1 MAKRI
6 LFITTDMMR
15 WDSLGFTGCEY
26 VNTPVIDNLA
36 KEGIYYQNAYNQ
48 NPLCMP
54 SRNVML
60 TGQYPR
66 TNGSWNNGI
75 ALSHDSPTVA
85 ETLHDAGFRTALI
98 GKAHFEPYSSK
109 HSLET
114 FGLGM
119 NTRYSPFRGF
129 DHFLGVAHDQTP
141 LNGHYAMWMK
151 KHYPQYMEGDD
162 YLYKLLIVPEKPGEH
177 SRMNISEGG
186 ETGAVFVK
194 KNDIPRELYH
204 TDWTADHAIKYMDSI
219 DDEEDWFVW
228 VSFPD
233 PHHPW
238 DPPSSEDHR
247 CNWKDVPYPE
257 DYGKSDEE
265 RLEVLRRKPWHWE
278 EWYTG
283 EKFVSFEALQG
294 YSYQKSLSSDNVREI
309 RAKVAIKNE
318 LIDEA
323 IGRIV
328 KYLDGKGWLEDT
340 HIVFTPDHGAMDG
353 SYGLLL
359 IGPDLTNHCTKLP
372 MIRKP
377 AKNANVPAAEVNAP
391 VGIIDLAPTFCQIAG
406 VDVPDCMESQPL
418 PTSETVADQ
427 QNRKVVFTQYE
438 SHTPDAH
445 IIMNAARDERYTC
458 IAYERTPT
466 YDGTEGELYDR
477 VNDPGELVNLWDD
490 PAHQKVKEELVAEIQ
505 DNLLARALNHPLPEP
520 GALI

>member
-15 WDSLGFTGCEY
+15 WDSLGFTGCSY
-26 VNTPVIDNLA
+26 VNTPVIDKLA
-36 KEGIYYQNAYNQ
+36 EEGIYYQNAYNQ

-109 HSLET
+109 HSMET
-114 FGLGM
+114 FGLGE
-119 NTRYSPFRGF
+119 NNRFAPFRGF
-129 DHFLGVAHDQTP
+129 DHFIGVAHDQTP
-141 LNGHYAMWMK
+141 ENGHYAMWMRR
-151 KHYPQYMEGDD
+151 HYPQYLEGDD
-162 YLYKLLIVPEKPGEH
+162 YLYKLLIMPEKPGEH

-194 KNDIPRELYH
+194 KNLMPRELYH
-204 TDWTADHAIKYMDSI
+204 TDWTADHAIRYMESI
-219 DDEEDWFVW
+219 DEEEDWFVW

-247 CNWKDVPYPE
+247 CSWEDVPPVPGFGE
-257 DYGKSDEE
+257 SDEQ
-265 RLEVLRRKPWHWE
+265 RLEWLEDKPWHWK

-294 YSYQKSLSSDNVREI
+294 YSYQQKLKSDHVREI

-323 IGRIV
+323 IGRIIQF
-328 KYLDGKGWLEDT
+328 LEDKGWLEDT

-353 SYGLLL
+353 DYGLLL
-359 IGPDLTNHCTKLP
+359 IGPDLTNHCCKLP
-372 MIRKP
+372 MIYKP
-377 AKNANVPAAEVNAP
+377 AKNANVPAAEVDAP
-391 VGIIDLAPTFCQIAG
+391 VGIVDLAPTFCKIAG
-406 VDVPDCMESQPL
+406 AEVPDWMESQPL
-418 PTSETVADQ
+418 PTSQAEAKEQDRQ
-427 QNRKVVFTQYE
+427 VVFTQYE

-445 IIMNAARDERYTC
+445 IIMNAARNERYSC

-477 VNDPGELVNLWDD
+477 ENDPGELVNLWDD
-490 PAHQKVKEELVAEIQ
+490 PAHQAIKEELVGQIE
-505 DNLLARALNHPLPEP
+505 NVLLARALNHPLPEP

>member
-6 LFITTDMMR
+6 LYVTTDMMR
-15 WDSLGFTGCEY
+15 WNSLGFTGCDY
-26 VNTPVIDNLA
+26 VNTPVLDSLA

-85 ETLHDAGFRTALI
+85 EALHDAGMRTALI

-109 HSLET
+109 HSMET
-114 FGLGM
+114 FGLGAT
-119 NTRYSPFRGF
+119 TRYAPFRGF
-129 DHFLGVAHDQTP
+129 DHFVGVAHDQTP
-141 LNGHYAMWMK
+141 ENGHYAMWMRRY
-151 KHYPQYMEGDD
+151 YPQYMEGDD

-194 KNDIPRELYH
+194 KNLMPRELYH
-204 TDWTADHAIKYMDSI
+204 TDWTADHAVKYMDSL

-228 VSFPD
+228 LSFPD

-247 CNWKDVPYPE
+247 CNWKDVPYPDDFGE
-257 DYGKSDEE
+257 SDEQ
-265 RLEVLRRKPWHWE
+265 RLEWLGRKPWHWE

-294 YSYQKSLSSDNVREI
+294 YSYQKSLTSDNVREI

-323 IGRIV
+323 IGRVI
-328 KYLDGKGWLEDT
+328 KFLEDKGWLDDT
-340 HIVFTPDHGAMDG
+340 HIIFTPDHGAMDG
-353 SYGLLL
+353 AYGLLL
-359 IGPDLTNHCTKLP
+359 IGPDLTNHCSKLP
-372 MIRKP
+372 MIWKP
-377 AKNANVPAAEVNAP
+377 AKSANVPAAEVTGP
-391 VGIIDLAPTFCQIAG
+391 VGIVDLAPTFCTIAG
-406 VDVPDCMESQPL
+406 AKVPDWMEGQPL
-418 PTSETVADQ
+418 PTSQTEAEKQ
-427 QNRKVVFTQYE
+427 GREVVFTQYE

-445 IIMNAARDERYTC
+445 IIMNAARNERYTC

-466 YDGTEGELYDR
+466 YEGTEGELYDR

-490 PAHQKVKEELVAEIQ
+490 PAHLAIQEELVGQIR
-505 DNLLARALNHPLPEP
+505 NVLLARAQKHPLPEP